1 MLLLKKRNEGVE
13 IYDLSKADRIVV
25 TKNLIFLEME
35 SGKSFVIPYYD
46 KSKEK
51 KLSAEQFKALLKAL
65 IGKNRNAVLSL
76 DDIIKVDD
84 K

>member
-35 SGKSFVIPYYD
+35 SGKSFVIVYND
-46 KSKEK
+46 GRE
-51 KLSAEQFKALLKAL
+51 LSNRQFEALIGAL
-65 IGKNRNAVLSL
+65 IGKNGNAVLFL
-76 DDIIKVDD
+76 DDIIEVEDR
-84 K
+84 